1 MTAIRQELLVAVFDN
16 ATQARMAVEQLRHHG
31 FKEQEL
37 GVIGPHA
44 DEIQTDELDREEVA
58 EHSLVAEGSVTG
70 AVAGAGLGGLCGIA
84 MAAGLLPVIGAVVAG
99 GLLASVFMTAA
110 TGAALGGLAG
120 ALVGL
125 GSSEEE
131 AAFYQEELQRG
142 NTVVTVQVDEPR
154 IREAMRILQQFGARL
169 DAAIGS

>member
-58 EHSLVAEGSVTG
+58 ERSLVAEGSVTG
-70 AVAGAGLGGLCGIA
+70 AVAVPG
-84 MAAGLLPVIGAVVAG
+84 
-99 GLLASVFMTAA
+99 SVGCA
-110 TGAALGGLAG
+110 
-120 ALVGL
+120 
-125 GSSEEE
+125 
-131 AAFYQEELQRG
+131 ELRWR
-142 NTVVTVQVDEPR
+142 P
-154 IREAMRILQQFGARL
+154 ACCP
-169 DAAIGS
+169 

>member
-1 MTAIRQELLVAVFDN
+1 
-16 ATQARMAVEQLRHHG
+16 
-31 FKEQEL
+31 
-37 GVIGPHA
+37 
-44 DEIQTDELDREEVA
+44 
-58 EHSLVAEGSVTG
+58 
-70 AVAGAGLGGLCGIA
+70 
-84 MAAGLLPVIGAVVAG
+84 MAAGLLPVIGPVVAG

-110 TGAALGGLAG
+110 TGAAVGGLAG

-131 AAFYQEELQRG
+131 AAFYQEVLKRG

-154 IREAMRILQQFGARL
+154 VREAMRTLQQFGARL